1 MQRDFGHVYDAQ
13 KKRFRTFQDRVLANH
28 KPVDIHITL
37 AGCNDVESKEILS
50 RLSSRLVLLARDTC
64 RVRRYSENFSVAV
77 VELKPCAN
85 GGNQTRF
92 TYVGIN

>member
-1 MQRDFGHVYDAQ
+1 MAVVQRDFGHVYDAQ
-13 KKRFRTFQDRVLANH
+13 KKWFRTFQKR
-28 KPVDIHITL
+28 VDIHITS

-85 GGNQTRF
+85 GAIKR
-92 TYVGIN
+92 VSLMWE